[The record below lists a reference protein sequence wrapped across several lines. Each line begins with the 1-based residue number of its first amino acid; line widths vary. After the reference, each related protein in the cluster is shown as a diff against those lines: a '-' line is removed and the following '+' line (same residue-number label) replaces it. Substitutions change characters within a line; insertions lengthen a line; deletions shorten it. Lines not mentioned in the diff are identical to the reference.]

1 MANLIWLGG
10 TLVGLVLVIVVPRLA
25 WYALMSY
32 KQRRR
37 YHRDLQLA
45 ASRDMPLPAPPSPP
59 DLWGVTYRI
68 NRIAAVLGLAGG
80 LIAIV
85 VLVISGQR

>member
-10 TLVGLVLVIVVPRLA
+10 ILVGLVLVIVLPRLA
-25 WYALMSY
+25 WFVLMSY

-45 ASRDMPLPAPPSPP
+45 ASRGMPLPAAPSPP

-80 LIAIV
+80 LIAV
-85 VLVISGQR
+85 VVFVIKGQR

>member
-1 MANLIWLGG
+1 MANLIWFDGILC
-10 TLVGLVLVIVVPRLA
+10 GLVLVIVVPRLA
-25 WYALMSY
+25 WYALMTY

-45 ASRDMPLPAPPSPP
+45 ASRGMPLPAAPSPP

-80 LIAIV
+80 FIAVV
-85 VLVISGQR
+85 VLFISGQR

>member
-45 ASRDMPLPAPPSPP
+45 ASRGMPLPAPPSPP
-59 DLWGVTYRI
+59 DLWGITYRI
-68 NRIAAVLGLAGG
+68 NRIAAALGLAGG

>member
-37 YHRDLQLA
+37 YHRHLQLA
-45 ASRDMPLPAPPSPP
+45 ASRGMPLPAPPSPP

-80 LIAIV
+80 LIAV
-85 VLVISGQR
+85 VVFVISGRR

>member
-10 TLVGLVLVIVVPRLA
+10 ILVGLVLVIVVPRLA

-37 YHRDLQLA
+37 YHWDLQLA
-45 ASRDMPLPAPPSPP
+45 ASRGMPLPAPPSPP
-59 DLWGVTYRI
+59 DLSRVTYRI

>member
-10 TLVGLVLVIVVPRLA
+10 ILVGLVLVIVLPRLA
-25 WYALMSY
+25 WFVLMSY

-37 YHRDLQLA
+37 HNRDLQLA
-45 ASRDMPLPAPPSPP
+45 ASRGMPLPAAPSPP

-80 LIAIV
+80 LIAV
-85 VLVISGQR
+85 GVFVIKGQR

>member
-45 ASRDMPLPAPPSPP
+45 ASRGMPLPVPPSPP
-59 DLWGVTYRI
+59 DLWGVTHRI

-80 LIAIV
+80 LIAV
-85 VLVISGQR
+85 VVFVIKGQR

>member
-10 TLVGLVLVIVVPRLA
+10 ILVGLVLVIVLPRLA
-25 WYALMSY
+25 WFVLMSY

-37 YHRDLQLA
+37 HNRDLQLA
-45 ASRDMPLPAPPSPP
+45 ASRGMPLPAAPSPP

-80 LIAIV
+80 LIAVV

>member
-32 KQRRR
+32 KQDRR

-45 ASRDMPLPAPPSPP
+45 ASRGMPPPAPPSPP

-68 NRIAAVLGLAGG
+68 NRIAAMLGLAGG

-85 VLVISGQR
+85 VLVIGGQR